1 MEEILAWIWEKIVEV
16 IFWLIDTFFT
26 PFRWILDGILWIIGH
41 ILYLIFD
48 GLLTVI
54 QLFFQ
59 TLDFSAVLF
68 NNTLGSNLHPVMV
81 WFINQLG
88 IPQCFSI
95 IGMAIGIR
103 MLLNLLPAA
112 VTRI

>member
-1 MEEILAWIWEKIVEV
+1 MEEIFTWLWNQVVKVV
-16 IFWLIDTFFT
+16 FWLFDTLLT
-26 PFRWILDGILWIIGH
+26 PFRWLLDGILWIIGRA
-41 ILYLIFD
+41 LYLIFD

-54 QLFFQ
+54 QLFFGSI
-59 TLDFSAVLF
+59 DFSAVLF
-68 NNTLGSNLHPVMV
+68 SNTLGSSLHPVLV

-88 IPQCFSI
+88 IPQCFTL
-95 IGMAIGIR
+95 IGLAIGIR